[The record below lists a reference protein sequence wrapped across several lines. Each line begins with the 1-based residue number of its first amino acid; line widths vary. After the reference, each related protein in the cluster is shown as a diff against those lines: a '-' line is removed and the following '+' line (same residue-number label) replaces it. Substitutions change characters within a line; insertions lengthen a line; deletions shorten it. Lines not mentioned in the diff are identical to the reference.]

1 MAAKVDKIIKDYGP
15 YLNDIWRR
23 IYYIAIF
30 FIVIFIVGFFSAGLI
45 IKTFLGAFHLQN
57 VVIAVTSPLQFLDV
71 SVDIALFLA
80 IFVTTPFALYQ
91 FYAFLKPAVSKKEFR
106 ALFWTLPLSF
116 FLFALGFAYGFFTL
130 YWGLQMLASLNVSFG
145 LQNIWD
151 ISLFLSQLAITAAL
165 LGVIF
170 QFPIIMSIF
179 LKFRVIDRSFLIQ
192 KRRVAYAFIV
202 VIVSLL
208 PPTDGVSLLI
218 MSMPLVL
225 LYELTIFYDR
235 LTNRHRSLGV
245 EKRLEISE

>member
-1 MAAKVDKIIKDYGP
+1 MPGKVDKIIKDYGP

-23 IYYIAIF
+23 VYYIAIF
-30 FIVIFIVGFFSAGLI
+30 FIILFIIGFFSAGYV
-45 IKTFLGAFHLQN
+45 IKFFITAFHLKD

-91 FYAFLKPAVSKKEFR
+91 FYAFLKPAVSKKEFK

-151 ISLFLSQLAITAAL
+151 IGLFLSQLAITAAL

-179 LKFRVIDRSFLIQ
+179 LKFQLVDREFLVK
-192 KRRVAYAFIV
+192 KRRVAYVFIII
-202 VIVSLL
+202 IVSLL

-218 MSMPLVL
+218 MSVPLVA
-225 LYELTIFYDR
+225 LYELTILYDR
-235 LTNRHRSLGV
+235 LTNKHYNFN
-245 EKRLEISE
+245 K

>member
-1 MAAKVDKIIKDYGP
+1 MAGKIDKIIKDYGP

-23 IYYIAIF
+23 VYYIAIF
-30 FIVIFIVGFFSAGLI
+30 FIVIFIFGFFGAGHV
-45 IKTFLGAFHLQN
+45 IKLFIHTFDLKD

-80 IFVTTPFALYQ
+80 IFATTPFALYQ
-91 FYAFLKPAVSKKEFR
+91 LYAFLKPAVSKREFK

-151 ISLFLSQLAITAAL
+151 IGLFLSQLAITAAL
-165 LGVIF
+165 LGAIF

-179 LKFRVIDRSFLIQ
+179 LKFNIVTREFLVK
-192 KRRVAYAFIV
+192 KRRVAYAFII

-218 MSMPLVL
+218 MSVPLVG
-225 LYELTIFYDR
+225 LYELTILYDR
-235 LTNRHRSLGV
+235 VAHRRRVLLV
-245 EKRLEISE
+245 EEKTENNK

>member
-1 MAAKVDKIIKDYGP
+1 MAGKIDKIIKDYGP

-23 IYYIAIF
+23 VYHIAIF
-30 FIVIFIVGFFSAGLI
+30 FIVIFVIGFFGAGHVIRLFI
-45 IKTFLGAFHLQN
+45 YTFHLKD
-57 VVIAVTSPLQFLDV
+57 VVIAVTSPLQFLDI

-80 IFVTTPFALYQ
+80 IFATTPFGLYQ
-91 FYAFLKPAVSKKEFR
+91 FYAFLKPAVSKKEFK

-170 QFPIIMSIF
+170 QFPIVMTIF
-179 LKFRVIDRSFLIQ
+179 LKFHVIDRTFLIR

-218 MSMPLVL
+218 MSVPLVA
-225 LYELTIFYDR
+225 LYELTILYDR
-235 LTNRHRSLGV
+235 LTNRRPVFLV
-245 EKRLEISE
+245 EKS

>member
-1 MAAKVDKIIKDYGP
+1 MAGKIDKIIKDYGP

-23 IYYIAIF
+23 VYHIAIF
-30 FIVIFIVGFFSAGLI
+30 FIVIFIVGFFGAGHVIRLFI
-45 IKTFLGAFHLQN
+45 HTFHLKD
-57 VVIAVTSPLQFLDV
+57 VVIAVTSPLQFLDI

-80 IFVTTPFALYQ
+80 IFATTPFALYQ
-91 FYAFLKPAVSKKEFR
+91 FYAFLKPAVSHKEFK

-151 ISLFLSQLAITAAL
+151 IGLFLSQLAITAAL

-170 QFPIIMSIF
+170 QFPLIMSIF
-179 LKFRVIDRSFLIQ
+179 LKFNIITREFLVQ
-192 KRRVAYAFIV
+192 KRRIAYAFIV

-218 MSMPLVL
+218 MSVPLVG
-225 LYELTIFYDR
+225 LYELTILYDR
-235 LTNRHRSLGV
+235 LTNRRRTLLV
-245 EKRLEISE
+245 EER

>member
-1 MAAKVDKIIKDYGP
+1 MAGKIDKIIKNYGP

-30 FIVIFIVGFFSAGLI
+30 FIVIFVAGFFSAGYV
-45 IKTFLGAFHLQN
+45 IKFFITAFHLKD

-80 IFVTTPFALYQ
+80 IFATTPFALYQ
-91 FYAFLKPAVSKKEFR
+91 LYAFLKPAVSQREFK

-130 YWGLQMLASLNVSFG
+130 YWGLQMLATLNVSFG

-151 ISLFLSQLAITAAL
+151 IGLFLSQLAITAAL
-165 LGVIF
+165 LGAIF
-170 QFPIIMSIF
+170 QFPIIMSIL
-179 LKFRVIDRSFLIQ
+179 LKFNILNREFLIQ
-192 KRRVAYAFIV
+192 KRRVAYAFIII
-202 VIVSLL
+202 IVSLL

-218 MSMPLVL
+218 MSVPLVG
-225 LYELTIFYDR
+225 LYELTILYDR
-235 LTNRHRSLGV
+235 LTNRHQNSIV
-245 EKRLEISE
+245 EEVSEK